1 MHPNRASHRTG
12 EQEMLAFVA
21 QLSFA
26 TVCVA

>member
-12 EQEMLAFVA
+12 EQEMLAFA